1 MTSVISTASGINST
15 SNISNFGNEVAVKV
29 AVRVSLINLKFENF
43 NEKIKLNLYFGKT
56 NKS

>member
-29 AVRVSLINLKFENF
+29 AVRVSLINLKLEKFKLKLILNF
-43 NEKIKLNLYFGKT
+43 D
-56 NKS
+56 